1 MHITINSDENEAYGD
16 NKDLINSLSALVR
29 MPQITSNLP
38 PISPASTPSGPSNA
52 KQNERTI
59 ASVSITNLSSPPPPP
74 AGSPCGSSP
83 AHSSSPFSSPA
94 SGNHKTVG
102 LIEFLPPDY
111 EPGHWDVICQRGKT
125 CDDHVGNR
133 RFRLCVESHV
143 EAYMSARSRQAKSDV
158 ISAVVRNI
166 RRCTGKKGGFVMK
179 DPKTKR
185 WHHVDSKVARD
196 KVGNALRD
204 AVKQKLEESS
214 QNRILGFER
223 SGSSAS
229 FISDSTAD
237 NMNRT
242 SVPSMMSSSA
252 SMSLMNNSLRW
263 NESASNGIFT
273 INGNDEEREQSAELE
288 QLGNDSIN
296 VAIPA
301 FNNTTGSI
309 NHLQPAL
316 SCPSLIG
323 GSHDTNS
330 NHNEMVNQ
338 RSLLIRTPR
347 ANVPRSMG
355 WKNELWS
362 NTFSNSNI
370 QNNRFLHQ
378 SYSDQS
384 LQHGQLLRGMNW
396 GGNCSSSSNNNN
408 SSFQS
413 QLQHQSSLRTD
424 NSNLYTPLVHFP
436 TQPASLD
443 DLPSPHNSMMV
454 NNDVSNNALHAALLS
469 SDIGELQISNS
480 GGDGGGNLMDF
491 SLSST
496 GSVSDSAE
504 RLSRDIEDFLKSVKN
519 TTSGGGVN
527 NGCAFDQMNMI

>member
-1 MHITINSDENEAYGD
+1 MHIPINSDENEAYGD

-52 KQNERTI
+52 KQAERTI
-59 ASVSITNLSSPPPPP
+59 PSVSNANPSSPPPPP
-74 AGSPCGSSP
+74 AESPCGSSP

-102 LIEFLPPDY
+102 PVEFLPPDY

-166 RRCTGKKGGFVMK
+166 RRCTGTKGGFVMK
-179 DPKTKR
+179 DPKSKR

-237 NMNRT
+237 NMNRA

-252 SMSLMNNSLRW
+252 SMSLMNHSLRW
-263 NESASNGIFT
+263 NESASNGLLTFH
-273 INGNDEEREQSAELE
+273 GNDEETEQSAELE
-288 QLGNDSIN
+288 QLGNDSTN
-296 VAIPA
+296 AAIHA
-301 FNNTTGSI
+301 FNHTTGNI
-309 NHLQPAL
+309 HHLQPAF

-323 GSHDTNS
+323 AANHTNS
-330 NHNEMVNQ
+330 NHNERMNQ
-338 RSLLIRTPR
+338 RSLLFKAPR
-347 ANVPRSMG
+347 ASVPLSMG
-355 WKNELWS
+355 LKNESWS
-362 NTFSNSNI
+362 NSISNVK
-370 QNNRFLHQ
+370 NNRFFQQ
-378 SYSDQS
+378 SQSDLS
-384 LQHGQLLRGMNW
+384 LQHGQLLRGVNW
-396 GGNCSSSSNNNN
+396 EGNCSSSNNNN

-413 QLQHQSSLRTD
+413 QRQRQSLQA
-424 NSNLYTPLVHFP
+424 NGSNLYCTPQEHFP

-443 DLPSPHNSMMV
+443 DPPSPLTSMMV
-454 NNDVSNNALHAALLS
+454 NNDMNNHALHAALLS

-480 GGDGGGNLMDF
+480 GGDGDGKPMDF
-491 SLSST
+491 SSNST
-496 GSVSDSAE
+496 ESVSDSVE
-504 RLSRDIEDFLKSVKN
+504 RLSRDIEDFLKSVKS
-519 TTSGGGVN
+519 TTSGVVVN
-527 NGCAFDQMNMI
+527 NWCAFNQMNMI

>member
-1 MHITINSDENEAYGD
+1 MHKPIISDQNEAYGD
-16 NKDLINSLSALVR
+16 NKDRLANINSLSALVR
-29 MPQITSNLP
+29 MPKITSNLL
-38 PISPASTPSGPSNA
+38 PISPASTPSGPSNV
-52 KQNERTI
+52 KQAERTI
-59 ASVSITNLSSPPPPP
+59 TSVSNANPPSPPPPP
-74 AGSPCGSSP
+74 AESPFGSSP
-83 AHSSSPFSSPA
+83 HSSSSFSSPA

-102 LIEFLPPDY
+102 PIELLPPDY

-179 DPKTKR
+179 DPKSKR

-214 QNRILGFER
+214 QNRILGLER

-229 FISDSTAD
+229 FISDSTSD

-252 SMSLMNNSLRW
+252 SMSLMNDSLRW
-263 NESASNGIFT
+263 NESASNGILTFH
-273 INGNDEEREQSAELE
+273 GNDEETEQSAELE
-288 QLGNDSIN
+288 QLGNNSIN
-296 VAIPA
+296 AAIHP
-301 FNNTTGSI
+301 FNNTTGNI

-323 GSHDTNS
+323 AN
-330 NHNEMVNQ
+330 MMNQ
-338 RSLLIRTPR
+338 RSVLIRAPR
-347 ANVPRSMG
+347 ASVPCSMG
-355 WKNELWS
+355 LKNESWS
-362 NTFSNSNI
+362 NTFSHSNI
-370 QNNRFLHQ
+370 QNNRFLQQ
-378 SYSDQS
+378 SRSDQS
-384 LQHGQLLRGMNW
+384 LQHGQLLRGVNW
-396 GGNCSSSSNNNN
+396 DGNCSSSNNN

-413 QLQHQSSLRTD
+413 QLQHQSLQTNS
-424 NSNLYTPLVHFP
+424 SNLYYTPLVHFP

-443 DLPSPHNSMMV
+443 DPPSPLTSMMV
-454 NNDVSNNALHAALLS
+454 NNDGNNLALHAALLS
-469 SDIGELQISNS
+469 SDIGELQISNPGS
-480 GGDGGGNLMDF
+480 GAGNLMDF
-491 SLSST
+491 SNSSV
-496 GSVSDSAE
+496 SVSDSAE
-504 RLSRDIEDFLKSVKN
+504 RLSRDIEDFLKSVKS

-527 NGCAFDQMNMI
+527 NFCAFNQ